1 MLEIILTL
9 LFVPALCAVVYGADR
24 LLRRVVFGPAK
35 KTVALP
41 RRICFEELQS
51 HRAAEAV
58 SEPSKKTFY

>member
-51 HRAAEAV
+51 HRAA
-58 SEPSKKTFY
+58 